1 MSKKSLIRSTGII
14 GFATATSRV
23 LGFVRDIVIARFF
36 GTAIYAQAFVIAFRI
51 PNLLR
56 DLVGEGATNSA
67 LVPVL
72 TDELTR
78 NGKKDFFKLAQVIL
92 NIMFWTLLILTV
104 LGVILSPLIVRLIAP
119 GFSADTAKFDVTVKL
134 TRFLFPF
141 LFLVGLWAYAMGVLN
156 SLGIFA
162 APAFGPSA
170 MNLSMILCATWFGE
184 NVFGLAAGVLAGG
197 LLQLAIQ
204 FPPLY
209 MSGWKASLTRE
220 FTHPKAGKVGML
232 MIPRALGAC
241 VYQVNVF
248 VSTILASLSSV
259 VGEGAVAALYYANR
273 VWQLPLAIF
282 GIALAQAA
290 LPMMSRHVALNEK
303 DKFKSTLLFSLN
315 ILSFILIPSSIG
327 LMILR
332 TPITRVLFQRGAF
345 TAYSTGI
352 TSTALLFYA
361 IGLVACGGV
370 KVLVNTFYSM
380 HDTMTPVKTALAAL
394 VLNVLL
400 NVALMFPLKL
410 GGLALATSISAVFN
424 FIALYI
430 LLGRRIGDFGTRSI
444 IETFLKV
451 TLASAVMG
459 VALQL
464 FIIRVGNF
472 TFLSLGLA
480 IVMGIFVFLSA
491 SYLFNVKEMKDLLVW
506 ISKKK

>member
-1 MSKKSLIRSTGII
+1 MSKKSLIRSTGVI

-36 GTAIYAQAFVIAFRI
+36 GTAIFAQAFVIAFRI

-78 NGKKDFFKLAQVIL
+78 KGKKDFFKLAQVIL
-92 NIMFWTLLILTV
+92 NIMFWVLLILTV

-119 GFSADTAKFDVTVKL
+119 GFSADTAKFDVTVQL
-134 TRFLFPF
+134 TRLLFPF

-156 SLGIFA
+156 SLSIFA
-162 APAFGPSA
+162 APAFGPSV

-197 LLQLAIQ
+197 FLQLAMQ
-204 FPPLY
+204 FPSLY
-209 MSGWKASLTRE
+209 RSGWKVSLTRE
-220 FTHPKAGKVGML
+220 FTHPKARKIGML

-248 VSTILASLSSV
+248 VSTILASLSGI

-327 LMILR
+327 LIILR

-394 VLNVLL
+394 VLNILL
-400 NVALMFPLKL
+400 NVTLMFPLKL
-410 GGLALATSISAVFN
+410 GGLALATSVSAVFN

-430 LLGRRIGDFGTRSI
+430 LLGRRIGDFGTKAV
-444 IETFLKV
+444 IETFVKV
-451 TLASAVMG
+451 TLASLVMG

-464 FIIRVGNF
+464 FMIRVGNF
-472 TFLSLGLA
+472 TFLTLGLA

-491 SYLFNVKEMKDLLVW
+491 SYLFSVKEMKDLLVW